1 MGEHDQDQTTP
12 GGHPMATARPAHSV
26 PTGSAAPRPSAAD
39 PSAADPTAADPVME
53 SRLTRPTTLLLS
65 VATGLSVASLYY
77 AQPLLADIRQT
88 MHLSSVGA
96 GLVVTVTQLGYALS
110 LLLLVPLGDL
120 LERRRL
126 VTVMCLLSAV
136 SLAAAGLVVD
146 APLLYVCA
154 LVIGFFSTTAQML
167 VAFTAMLAGPAQRGR
182 AVGTVMSGLLLG
194 ILLARTVAGYLAL
207 LGGWRTVYF
216 VAAVLMAL
224 LGIALRAWLP
234 ASPPT
239 GTLRYGALL
248 RSVFALLRE
257 ERLLRLRSAYG
268 ALGFAG
274 FSVLWTPIGL
284 MLAAPPYHFSA
295 STIGLFGLAGV
306 AGAGAAGFAGRAADR
321 GQVRLVTGA
330 GALLLTVSWLPLAL
344 GGHSLTALVI
354 GIVGFDLACQGLH
367 ITNQSQIYTLRPE
380 ARSRLTAAY
389 MLCYFVG
396 GVVGSAL
403 ASLVYT
409 SAHWGGICVLGAGL
423 GALAC
428 LLWLLET
435 VRGR

>member
-1 MGEHDQDQTTP
+1 
-12 GGHPMATARPAHSV
+12 MATAQPV
-26 PTGSAAPRPSAAD
+26 PTNTAGPAGPRP
-39 PSAADPTAADPVME
+39 PTAAE
-53 SRLTRPTTLLLS
+53 ETASRLTRSTTLLLS

-77 AQPLLADIRQT
+77 AQPLLADIRRT
-88 MHLSSVGA
+88 MHLGSVEA
-96 GLVVTVTQLGYALS
+96 GLVVTVTQLGYAIS

-136 SLAAAGLVVD
+136 SLAAAGLVSD
-146 APLLYVCA
+146 APLLYLCA

-194 ILLARTVAGYLAL
+194 ILLARTAAGYLAL

-234 ASPPT
+234 TSPPV

-257 ERLLRLRSAYG
+257 ERLLRVRSAYG

-274 FSVLWTPIGL
+274 FSALWTPIGL
-284 MLAAPPYHFSA
+284 MLAAPPYHYSA

-321 GQVRLVTGA
+321 GRVRLVTGA
-330 GALLLTVSWLPLAL
+330 GAVLLTVAWLPLAL
-344 GGHSLTALVI
+344 GGHSLIALVI
-354 GIVGFDLACQGLH
+354 GIVVFDLACQALH

-409 SAHWGGICVLGAGL
+409 SAHWGGVCVLGAAL
-423 GALAC
+423 GAAAC
-428 LLWLLET
+428 LLWLLEA
-435 VRGR
+435 VRRR